1 MPLEGIANLPAGAH
15 LFLDA
20 NIFIYA
26 FLGHSIQ
33 CRNLLGR
40 CASEQVF
47 GITSFEVVNEVT
59 HRLMVAEALGTGVI
73 KRDRVR
79 DLRGKRREIA
89 ELTEYWA
96 QTSAI
101 FGLNILVLPSDEAR
115 LHRAQS
121 VRSRY
126 GLLTNDSL
134 ILAAMEENGLESL
147 ATATAILITSRI
159 SKFTSPPIFNT
170 VRSFSD
176 RDQHRDVTGDR
187 FGHEHAHVRNEHD
200 GPPFRRLEPL
210 ELWDE
215 MNSQTGDFNLDSFSV
230 SFMFSE

>member
-1 MPLEGIANLPAGAH
+1 MPLERVENLPAGTH

-26 FLGHSIQ
+26 FLGHSSQ
-33 CRNLLGR
+33 CRNLLGH

-47 GITSFEVVNEVT
+47 GITILEVINEVT

-89 ELTEYWA
+89 KLTEYWA

-115 LHRAQS
+115 LYRAQS

-134 ILAAMEENGLESL
+134 ILAAMEESGVDSL
-147 ATATAILITSRI
+147 AIRDSDFDHI
-159 SKFTSPPIFNT
+159 SDIKIYKPTDI
-170 VRSFSD
+170 
-176 RDQHRDVTGDR
+176 
-187 FGHEHAHVRNEHD
+187 
-200 GPPFRRLEPL
+200 
-210 ELWDE
+210 
-215 MNSQTGDFNLDSFSV
+215 
-230 SFMFSE
+230 

>member
-1 MPLEGIANLPAGAH
+1 MLLERVENLPAGTH

-26 FLGHSIQ
+26 FLGHSSQ
-33 CRNLLGR
+33 CRNVLGH

-47 GITSFEVVNEVT
+47 GITILEVINEVT
-59 HRLMVAEALGTGVI
+59 HRLMVAEALGSGVI

-89 ELTEYWA
+89 KLTEYWA

-115 LHRAQS
+115 LYRAQS

-134 ILAAMEENGLESL
+134 ILAAMEESGVDSL
-147 ATATAILITSRI
+147 ATRDSDFDHI
-159 SKFTSPPIFNT
+159 SDIQIYKPTDI
-170 VRSFSD
+170 
-176 RDQHRDVTGDR
+176 
-187 FGHEHAHVRNEHD
+187 
-200 GPPFRRLEPL
+200 
-210 ELWDE
+210 
-215 MNSQTGDFNLDSFSV
+215 
-230 SFMFSE
+230 

>member
-1 MPLEGIANLPAGAH
+1 MPLERIENLPAGTH

-20 NIFIYA
+20 NTFIYA
-26 FLGHSIQ
+26 FLGHSSQ
-33 CRNLLGR
+33 CRNVLGH

-47 GITSFEVVNEVT
+47 GITILEVINEVT

-89 ELTEYWA
+89 KLTEYWA

-115 LHRAQS
+115 LYRAQS

-134 ILAAMEENGLESL
+134 ISAAMEENAVDSL
-147 ATATAILITSRI
+147 ATRDSDFDHI
-159 SKFTSPPIFNT
+159 SDIKIYKPTDI
-170 VRSFSD
+170 
-176 RDQHRDVTGDR
+176 
-187 FGHEHAHVRNEHD
+187 
-200 GPPFRRLEPL
+200 
-210 ELWDE
+210 
-215 MNSQTGDFNLDSFSV
+215 
-230 SFMFSE
+230 

>member
-115 LHRAQS
+115 LHGAQS

-134 ILAAMEENGLESL
+134 ILAAMEENGVESL
-147 ATATAILITSRI
+147 ATRD
-159 SKFTSPPIFNT
+159 
-170 VRSFSD
+170 SD
-176 RDQHRDVTGDR
+176 FDHIPNIKVYKPTDI
-187 FGHEHAHVRNEHD
+187 
-200 GPPFRRLEPL
+200 
-210 ELWDE
+210 
-215 MNSQTGDFNLDSFSV
+215 
-230 SFMFSE
+230 

>member
-26 FLGHSIQ
+26 FLGHSSQ

-79 DLRGKRREIA
+79 DLRGKRCEIA

-96 QTSAI
+96 QTSDLWFEYTCFAVRRGSI
-101 FGLNILVLPSDEAR
+101 VPCSERPIAVRASYQRLSD
-115 LHRAQS
+115 L
-121 VRSRY
+121 
-126 GLLTNDSL
+126 GG
-134 ILAAMEENGLESL
+134 NG
-147 ATATAILITSRI
+147 R
-159 SKFTSPPIFNT
+159 KW
-170 VRSFSD
+170 R
-176 RDQHRDVTGDR
+176 
-187 FGHEHAHVRNEHD
+187 
-200 GPPFRRLEPL
+200 
-210 ELWDE
+210 
-215 MNSQTGDFNLDSFSV
+215 
-230 SFMFSE
+230 

>member
-1 MPLEGIANLPAGAH
+1 MPLERVENLPAGTH

-26 FLGHSIQ
+26 FLGHSSQ
-33 CRNLLGR
+33 CRNLLGH

-47 GITSFEVVNEVT
+47 GITILEVINEVT

-89 ELTEYWA
+89 KLTEYWA

-115 LHRAQS
+115 LYRAQG

-134 ILAAMEENGLESL
+134 ILAAMEESGVDSL
-147 ATATAILITSRI
+147 ATRDSDFDHI
-159 SKFTSPPIFNT
+159 SDIKIYKPTDI
-170 VRSFSD
+170 
-176 RDQHRDVTGDR
+176 
-187 FGHEHAHVRNEHD
+187 
-200 GPPFRRLEPL
+200 
-210 ELWDE
+210 
-215 MNSQTGDFNLDSFSV
+215 
-230 SFMFSE
+230 

>member
-1 MPLEGIANLPAGAH
+1 MLLERVENLPAGTH

-26 FLGHSIQ
+26 FLGHSSQ
-33 CRNLLGR
+33 CRNLLGH

-47 GITSFEVVNEVT
+47 GITILEVINEVT

-89 ELTEYWA
+89 KLTEYWA

-115 LHRAQS
+115 LYRAQS

-134 ILAAMEENGLESL
+134 ILAAMEESGVDSL
-147 ATATAILITSRI
+147 ATRDSDFDHI
-159 SKFTSPPIFNT
+159 SDIKIYKPTDI
-170 VRSFSD
+170 
-176 RDQHRDVTGDR
+176 
-187 FGHEHAHVRNEHD
+187 
-200 GPPFRRLEPL
+200 
-210 ELWDE
+210 
-215 MNSQTGDFNLDSFSV
+215 
-230 SFMFSE
+230 